1 MSSFM
6 GGSAYAM
13 ANQIGEGYILM
24 SAATLKRLQVPE
36 VKQLEFEIDKLQ
48 REVRAETVATE
59 DQAAV
64 QKRNR
69 KLGRLNQAMLI
80 IRGYYEQKLKH

>member
-1 MSSFM
+1 MSAFL

-13 ANQIGEGYILM
+13 ANQIGEGYVLM
-24 SAATLKRLQVPE
+24 SAATLKRFAPQD

-48 REVRAETVATE
+48 REVRAESPPA
-59 DQAAV
+59 DDNPAM

-80 IRGYYEQKLKH
+80 IRGYYEQKR